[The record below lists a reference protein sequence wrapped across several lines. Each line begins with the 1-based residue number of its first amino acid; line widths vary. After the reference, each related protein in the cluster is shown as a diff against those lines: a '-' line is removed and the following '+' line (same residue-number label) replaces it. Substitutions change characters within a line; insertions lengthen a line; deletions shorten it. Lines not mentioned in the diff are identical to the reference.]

1 MMSNKILFIDSTHPS
16 LPQGL
21 SALGFV
27 CDLQYNWTK
36 EEVIKQLP
44 NYMGVVIRSRMKLT
58 ADVIDAGTNL
68 KFIARVG
75 AGMENID
82 VAYAEK
88 KNIACLHAP
97 EGNKDAVAEHALA
110 MLLAL
115 FNNILRADKE
125 LRSGIWKREE
135 NRGVELQGKTVG
147 VIGYGNMGMAFAQRL
162 QGFGVK
168 VLVYDKYKK
177 GFGGSFIN
185 EVDLGTIYKEC
196 DVVSLHLPLT
206 EETAFMV
213 NESFFNNFSKNIYL
227 INTARGK
234 IVSTA
239 ALVNAIKMGK
249 VKGACIDVIEYESV
263 SFENIDSAVITD
275 DYKYLLASD
284 KVILSPHIAG
294 WTHESNQKMATVLV
308 EKIKTLL

>member
-1 MMSNKILFIDSTHPS
+1 MSNKILFIDSTHPS